1 MNKNLVLIVVAV
13 LIIILVGVG
22 YYFMSG
28 SEDNIPNLSNDTV
41 LFDYSKQST
50 TNWNENTHEYKFHQK
65 ITSANNQD
73 VENINMDIIF
83 YNHGEMIGI
92 KSNTINHTVNGAFD
106 LDFTIKL
113 DSEPDEF
120 YYNVT
125 DVNWV

>member
-1 MNKNLVLIVVAV
+1 
-13 LIIILVGVG
+13 
-22 YYFMSG
+22 
-28 SEDNIPNLSNDTV
+28 
-41 LFDYSKQST
+41 
-50 TNWNENTHEYKFHQK
+50 
-65 ITSANNQD
+65 
-73 VENINMDIIF
+73 
-83 YNHGEMIGI
+83 MIGI